1 MDIDSRT
8 SGNTELANAV
18 QVIKNAILQ
27 SQQRALV
34 AINQE
39 QLALYY
45 GIGRYI
51 SENTRNRNWGKG
63 AVDAISEQLRK
74 ELPGLRGFSAQ
85 NLRKMRSFYEEWK
98 QLSVNSLVA
107 TSEISNEQPN
117 SLVATS
123 ETTNEQCNSFV
134 TKELTNSLVATSE
147 LPIVQFKIEADFPIS
162 AFLNIGFTHHYA
174 IISKVKDIEERK
186 FYIQF
191 AAETKASVEDLE
203 QIIKSDLYH
212 HQGNIP
218 NNFRKVIPDQLQ
230 AFRAIAMFKDE
241 YLLDFINTEELFVR
255 DKDRDERLIE
265 QSIVQNVKNFI
276 MTFGKDFTFVGN
288 QYRLEKF
295 GAEEF
300 PDLLFFNRELAA
312 LVCVELKDGPFKPAY
327 LGQLAAYLRILDDEV
342 RKPNENPS
350 IGIILCRSAN
360 KKFVEY
366 VIQDY
371 DRPMGVATYKTAAD
385 MDERLKRLLPSVED
399 LEKLL

>member
-8 SGNTELANAV
+8 SGNAELANAV
-18 QVIKNAILQ
+18 QVVKNAILQ

-51 SENTRNRNWGKG
+51 SENTRNGSWGNG
-63 AVDAISEQLRK
+63 ILEAISAQLRK
-74 ELPGLRGFSAQ
+74 ELPGLRGFSVP
-85 NLRKMRSFYEEWK
+85 NLRKMRLFYEEW
-98 QLSVNSLVA
+98 QLLSD
-107 TSEISNEQPN
+107 
-117 SLVATS
+117 
-123 ETTNEQCNSFV
+123 NSFV
-134 TKELTNSLVATSE
+134 PTNELANEQQNSFVPTNE

-162 AFLNIGFTHHYA
+162 AFLNIGFTHHYE
-174 IISKVKDIEERK
+174 IISKVKDIEE
-186 FYIQF
+186 
-191 AAETKASVEDLE
+191 
-203 QIIKSDLYH
+203 
-212 HQGNIP
+212 
-218 NNFRKVIPDQLQ
+218 
-230 AFRAIAMFKDE
+230 
-241 YLLDFINTEELFVR
+241 
-255 DKDRDERLIE
+255 
-265 QSIVQNVKNFI
+265 
-276 MTFGKDFTFVGN
+276 
-288 QYRLEKF
+288 
-295 GAEEF
+295 
-300 PDLLFFNRELAA
+300 
-312 LVCVELKDGPFKPAY
+312 
-327 LGQLAAYLRILDDEV
+327 